1 LQGTRSAEHNFA
13 LALVRVDRQA
23 IAAEPYS
30 IAVARTACSTPC
42 MAARA
47 SRSFPTLTK
56 AAKHE
61 MSSFIA
67 IGNGKERASFGRLLS
82 DREDTRIRAFPDLVH
97 QNKIEIRRSRD
108 ELSAESRNHV
118 SFDDFSCRGFWSRS
132 KLS

>member
-1 LQGTRSAEHNFA
+1 MLDLIKLFPACYLKPVLLVIVARLRCKALCTAALQGTRSAEHNFA

-47 SRSFPTLTK
+47 SRSFPILTK

-61 MSSFIA
+61 ISSFIA
-67 IGNGKERASFGRLLS
+67 IGNGKERAKLRPFSF
-82 DREDTRIRAFPDLVH
+82 
-97 QNKIEIRRSRD
+97 
-108 ELSAESRNHV
+108 
-118 SFDDFSCRGFWSRS
+118 
-132 KLS
+132 